1 MRPRY
6 ERVLLKLSGEALLGS
21 ADFGIDSK
29 VLSRIAGEIGGAVK
43 LGVRV
48 GVVVGGGNIF
58 RGLSVIATGG
68 AGGNRVVADQMGML
82 ATVMNAVALK
92 GELGRQNVA
101 ADVFSAVPVPTIC
114 ETFVQQRV
122 EEAFDAGRVLVL
134 AGGTGNPFFTTDTG
148 AALRAAELR
157 CDALFKG
164 TTVDGV
170 YSDDPK
176 RNKTAVRYDRISH
189 AEVLAKGLAVMD
201 AAAVAIARDNHIP
214 VVVFSILQS
223 GAFVDI
229 LNGKGRA
236 TVVSD

>member
-1 MRPRY
+1 
-6 ERVLLKLSGEALLGS
+6 
-21 ADFGIDSK
+21 
-29 VLSRIAGEIGGAVK
+29 IAGEIGGAVK

-101 ADVFSAVPVPTIC
+101 DDVFSAVPVPTIC

-164 TTVDGV
+164 TNVDGV
-170 YSDDPK
+170 YSADPK
-176 RNKTAVRYDRISH
+176 RDKKAVRYDRISH
-189 AEVLAKGLAVMD
+189 AEVLGKGLAVMD
-201 AAAVAIARDNHIP
+201 AAAVAIARDNH
-214 VVVFSILQS
+214 
-223 GAFVDI
+223 
-229 LNGKGRA
+229 
-236 TVVSD
+236 